1 MKMNKV
7 KALQKENGRLEDG
20 IKEVYSKDYTDMIVY
35 LRGAKIND
43 YHQEE
48 IRNDLVSL
56 LLEGQD
62 RGESLEDIFGQDKQA
77 FIDDVIASV
86 PKMNATENFLRHL
99 NMILLLVFNFSLIFL
114 AGDILTYCLERIV
127 NHKSPEFTMT
137 ITWLDILLM
146 IVIIIVSIAIV
157 EMIVKGTYSLTDKAM
172 RRRFIVYCLP
182 IIMIIFGLPFLNR
195 SLDVSVLHGPIWYY
209 LPLGGLLALAKFGLS
224 NYLDKTYNTPL

>member
-1 MKMNKV
+1 MNKV

-77 FIDDVIASV
+77 FIDDVIA
-86 PKMNATENFLRHL
+86 
-99 NMILLLVFNFSLIFL
+99 
-114 AGDILTYCLERIV
+114 
-127 NHKSPEFTMT
+127 
-137 ITWLDILLM
+137 
-146 IVIIIVSIAIV
+146 
-157 EMIVKGTYSLTDKAM
+157 
-172 RRRFIVYCLP
+172 
-182 IIMIIFGLPFLNR
+182 
-195 SLDVSVLHGPIWYY
+195 
-209 LPLGGLLALAKFGLS
+209 
-224 NYLDKTYNTPL
+224 